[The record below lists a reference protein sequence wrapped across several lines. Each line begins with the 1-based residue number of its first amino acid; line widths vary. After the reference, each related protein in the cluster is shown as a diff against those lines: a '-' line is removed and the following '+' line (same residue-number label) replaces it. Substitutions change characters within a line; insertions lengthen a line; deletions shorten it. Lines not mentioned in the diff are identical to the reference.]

1 MVAQSVARVNSG
13 VRLRACATPGSRL
26 RPAPVTQSQA
36 MNRVAALA
44 SAALGGAKGSV
55 VSFLRSRLD
64 PDGGFLG
71 RDGRPDIYYTSFALD
86 SLSALTPADGPVYSG
101 GPASVPAAPD
111 LRATESWV
119 SSFGV
124 GQGMDF
130 VHRTCLA
137 RCWTHLPGVDA
148 SRAMR
153 KQLAAS
159 LEQCRAPDGGYGTVP
174 SPATGS
180 VTGTFFALGAYD
192 DLGLLPPS
200 PLKAISVLDRL
211 ETPDGA
217 FANEPGMSNGTTLA
231 TAGLAILNARLR
243 RRTGPRII
251 PWLLARCH
259 CEGGFL
265 ASPDAP
271 LPDLLSTATA
281 LYALHSQKT
290 PLDAARITACLGFVE
305 SLQEPSGG
313 FCGQW
318 TDDTPDI
325 EYTFYALL
333 SLGCL
338 ASMKNGTAP

>member
-1 MVAQSVARVNSG
+1 
-13 VRLRACATPGSRL
+13 
-26 RPAPVTQSQA
+26 
-36 MNRVAALA
+36 MNRVAAMA

-64 PDGGFLG
+64 PRGGFLG

-86 SLSALTPADGPVYSG
+86 SMTAMVPAAGRPDESACSG
-101 GPASVPAAPD
+101 GPASVPAAADPDSLFPD
-111 LRATESWV
+111 LRPTESWV

-124 GQGMDF
+124 GQAMDF

-200 PLKAISVLDRL
+200 PLKAISALDRL

-217 FANEPGMSNGTTLA
+217 FANEPGMSHGTTLA

-243 RRTGPRII
+243 RRTGAGVI
-251 PWLLARCH
+251 PWLMARYH

-265 ASPDAP
+265 ASPGAP

-281 LYALHSQKT
+281 LYAFHVT
-290 PLDAARITACLGFVE
+290 GTTLDPARVATCLGFIE

-318 TDDTPDI
+318 TDDTADT

-338 ASMKNGTAP
+338 ASMNRETAQ

>member
-1 MVAQSVARVNSG
+1 
-13 VRLRACATPGSRL
+13 
-26 RPAPVTQSQA
+26 
-36 MNRVAALA
+36 MNRVAAMA
-44 SAALGGAKGSV
+44 ATALGAAKGSV
-55 VSFLRSRLD
+55 VSFLSSRLD
-64 PDGGFLG
+64 PAGGFLG

-86 SLSALTPADGPVYSG
+86 SLSALALSAGRPDGCASSG
-101 GPASVPAAPD
+101 GPASVPAAGDPASLLPD
-111 LRATESWV
+111 LRPTGSWV
-119 SSFGV
+119 SAFGA
-124 GQGMDF
+124 GQTLDF

-137 RCWTHLPGVDA
+137 RCWTRLPGVDA

-200 PLKAISVLDRL
+200 PLKALSALDRL
-211 ETPDGA
+211 ATPDGA
-217 FANEPGMSNGTTLA
+217 FANEPGTSQGTTLA
-231 TAGLAILNARLR
+231 TAGLAILNAALR
-243 RRTGPRII
+243 RRTDSRVI
-251 PWLLARCH
+251 PWLMARCH

-281 LYALHSQKT
+281 LYAFHVT
-290 PLDAARITACLGFVE
+290 GTTLDRARVATCLGFIE

-318 TDDTPDI
+318 VDDTADT

-338 ASMKNGTAP
+338 VAMEEGCRT